1 MINPNRNKT
10 NLLGLSRP
18 QMEVF
23 FTERGEKAFRA
34 TQIMKWIHHR
44 GVANIRAMTNLSQA
58 LRSRLLVEAE
68 IAAPQLM
75 AEHQSRDGTRKWAL
89 MLDDGNIIETVFIPD
104 AGRGTLC
111 VSSQAGCALNCSFCA
126 TARQGFNRNLTSAE
140 IVAQL
145 WFADHLL
152 RSEDGGDTRVSNVVL
167 MGMGEPLLNF
177 EHVTEAM
184 RVMVDDNGYGLSK
197 RKVTLSTAGLVPA
210 IDRLRETVDVSLAV
224 SLHAP
229 DDRLRDQLVPLNR
242 KYPIQDLLA
251 ACRRYVAGKERK
263 LSVTFEY
270 VLIKGVNDTREQAQS
285 LVRLL
290 RGMACKVNIIPFNPF
305 PGTQFQRPDSA
316 VTHEFS
322 EIVQR
327 GGIFTMIRKT
337 RGEDIDAACGQLVG
351 QVKDRRHQRLQT
363 VRVED
368 HSQSEQRH

>member
-1 MINPNRNKT
+1 MIDSSRNKT

-18 QMEVF
+18 QMEMF
-23 FTERGEKAFRA
+23 FTKRGEKAYRA

-44 GVANIRAMTNLSQA
+44 GVADIHAMTNLSRA
-58 LRSRLLVEAE
+58 LRLRLVGEAE
-68 IAAPQLM
+68 ITAPQLM

-89 MLDDGNIIETVFIPD
+89 RLDDGNIIETVFIPD

-152 RSEDGGDTRVSNVVL
+152 RSEGGGDTKISNVVL

-177 EHVTEAM
+177 EPVTEAL
-184 RVMVDDNGYGLSK
+184 RVMVDDIGYGLSK

-210 IDRLRETVDVSLAV
+210 IDRLRETIDVSLAV

-229 DDRLRDQLVPLNR
+229 DDRLRNQLVPLNR
-242 KYPIQDLLA
+242 KYPIHDLLA

-270 VLIKGVNDTREQAQS
+270 VLLKGVNDTLEQAFE
-285 LVRLL
+285 LVALL
-290 RGMACKVNIIPFNPF
+290 RGMACKVNLIPFNPF
-305 PGTQFQRPDSA
+305 PGAQFERPDST
-316 VTHEFS
+316 VIQDFS
-322 EIVQR
+322 ETVQR

-337 RGEDIDAACGQLVG
+337 RGDDIDAACGQLIG
-351 QVKDRRHQRLQT
+351 HVKERSRRRLPS
-363 VRVED
+363 VRIEN
-368 HSQSEQRH
+368 HSPSEHRH

>member
-89 MLDDGNIIETVFIPD
+89 RLDDGNIIETVFIPD